1 MKISSLLREAPKG
14 PALSLDNDL
23 MQRAMLRFPGYDSQ
37 QALSLYIADK
47 AVQQQKTDSA
57 QNNLINTQQNAIK
70 SIGQELQDYEEQA
83 QETDREVERLKQL
96 SGTLTTGSAD
106 RQEKAKISADE
117 LEKLQKDLQLL
128 KSKPGM
134 DPEKFKNLETQ
145 IKELVDNPAAED
157 KDVNK
162 LQALIARVQEK
173 QSIGDA
179 QFNELD
185 KKLKQTQ
192 GELEAKERRFVKSL
206 ARNTSQF
213 DKNASALK
221 KYADIVAGYQHTID
235 NFEKEMNN
243 TTSEIKNDAEEA
255 RNILNVIKQIYNDT
269 TADVDPNA
277 IPALPELPNK
287 TNEPATTAMNK
298 TSAIEPKYKKPD
310 SPPTPISPKG
320 SKPHVDPDELARKA
334 LTKASDSSRKYRD
347 RSGELEN
354 LARGGNFDDLAESTQ
369 LDEYPGDKA
378 PPKVYKDWGDPEF
391 NEWMRDHLHILINMF
406 KSRFRNELSRKSP
419 TYGDGQIS
427 YDIQDEAW
435 FLKKIF
441 DGNDPVLT
449 KPKMD
454 AYLELVKMTLFSQP
468 VEISHQT
475 ELFKE
480 SLDKTYSRMLDNLI
494 GLPYIK
500 G

>member
-1 MKISSLLREAPKG
+1 MKISSLLREAPNTPG
-14 PALSLDNDL
+14 LSLDQDL
-23 MQRAMLRFPGYDSQ
+23 MQRAKLKFPGYNSQ

-47 AVQQQKTDSA
+47 AVQQQKTDA
-57 QNNLINTQQNAIK
+57 TQDNLINTQRSAIQSLGK
-70 SIGQELQDYEEQA
+70 ELQDYEAQA

-117 LEKLQKDLQLL
+117 LEKLQKDLKLL

-134 DPEKFKNLETQ
+134 DPEKYKEIEAQ
-145 IKELVDNPAAED
+145 IKELVNNPAAED

-162 LQALIARVQEK
+162 LQALIASVQEK
-173 QSIGDA
+173 QSLGDT
-179 QFNELD
+179 QFNELN
-185 KKLKQTQ
+185 KKLKLTQ
-192 GELEAKERRFVKSL
+192 DELEAKERRFKKSM

-221 KYADIVAGYQHTID
+221 KYADIVAGYQRTID
-235 NFEKEMNN
+235 NFEKEMNT

-255 RNILNVIKQIYNDT
+255 RNILNVIKKIYNDT
-269 TADVDPNA
+269 TAEVDPNA
-277 IPALPELPNK
+277 MPMPTKQIELPN
-287 TNEPATTAMNK
+287 AD
-298 TSAIEPKYKKPD
+298 TSAIKQPEK
-310 SPPTPISPKG
+310 SATPPTSPKG
-320 SKPHVDPDELARKA
+320 SKPHVDADDLARKA
-334 LTKASDSSRKYRD
+334 LNKASDSSRKYGD
-347 RSGELEN
+347 RSSELEK
-354 LARGGNFDDLAESTQ
+354 LAKGVNYDELAESIQ
-369 LDEYPGDKA
+369 LDEYPNDKA

-391 NEWMRDHLHILINMF
+391 NEWMRDHLKILINMF
-406 KSRFRNELSRKSP
+406 KSKFKNELARKNP

-454 AYLELVKMTLFSQP
+454 AYLELVRMTLFSQP
-468 VEISHQT
+468 VEISHQD

-480 SLDKTYSRMLDNLI
+480 SLDKTYSRMLDNII